1 MNFPIMNE
9 LLFILGIIKRIV
21 PVSISRE
28 TTSWDKEITNTGP
41 SSSNARFEVIYPIF
55 PLISLFEASSSGI
68 IELVYIDKSDNTT
81 NMDIV
86 TKTLVLRSSFLNRS
100 LHIIDVSCK
109 LTILLPVFF

>member
-28 TTSWDKEITNTGP
+28 ITSWDKAITNTGP
-41 SSSNARFEVIYPIF
+41 NSSNARFEVTYPTF
-55 PLISLFEASSSGI
+55 PLISLFEVSNGI
-68 IELVYIDKSDNTT
+68 IELMYIDKSDNMT

-86 TKTLVLRSSFLNRS
+86 TKTLVLRISFLNKS
-100 LHIIDVSCK
+100 LHIINVSFK
-109 LTILLPVFF
+109 LIILLSVFF